1 MATCRARGGSLG
13 SLATVVTWVNN
24 HSGAYQRV
32 DQCGEVDAAP
42 FMPKDLFEPSHK
54 LALLAYV
61 EATVSLFGMPS
72 GPHPGDL
79 KLGRCKDHG

>member
-1 MATCRARGGSLG
+1 MSSGGNIQVQLEAQ
-13 SLATVVTWVNN
+13 LAANQSHLYFYWVNN
-24 HSGAYQRV
+24 HSKV

-61 EATVSLFGMPS
+61 EATINLFDMPS
-72 GPHPGDL
+72 GPH
-79 KLGRCKDHG
+79 